1 MSGTAPTSG
10 TTLQDHWPAPYASNP
25 VNATVRIPGSKSLT
39 NRFLVLA
46 ALADGPSRLRAPLH
60 SRDSAL
66 MVQALRQL
74 GATVTEVPGDGAFGP
89 DLEITPISSSAP
101 AAASTIDCGLA
112 GTVMRF
118 VPPLAALRHGSTMF
132 DGDPHAR
139 ERPMG
144 TIIEALSALGVA
156 VAAPDGGTPSSL
168 PFVVEGNGEVRG
180 GHLVIDASASSQFVS
195 ALLLVGAR
203 FTEGL
208 HLEHVGK
215 PVPSLDH
222 ITMTVAALRS
232 VGVTVDDSVP
242 NHWVVA
248 PGPIRAFDQRI
259 EQDLSNAGPFLAA
272 ALATGGTVRIPD
284 WPEHT
289 TQVGDMWRGIL
300 TAMGAEVTYRDG
312 ILTVTG
318 GPEIKGGTFDETS
331 ELAPTVAALC
341 ALATTPSRLSGIAHL
356 RGHET
361 DRLKALVTEIN
372 RLGGRA
378 EETSDGL
385 VISPAPLHAGV
396 VQSYAD
402 HRMAT
407 AGAIL
412 GLAVEGV
419 EVQDIG
425 TTAKTMPDFPE
436 LWADML
442 GQSSRR
448 AEDPAAA
455 QTAGQRPGGPAS
467 AP

>member
-1 MSGTAPTSG
+1 MTG
-10 TTLQDHWPAPYASNP
+10 TTAANTESTETGSTLPLWPAPHAKGP
-25 VNATVRIPGSKSLT
+25 VDATVTVPGSKSLT

-66 MVQALRQL
+66 MIQALRQL
-74 GATVTEVPGDGAFGP
+74 GASVTEVPGDGDYGP
-89 DLEITPISSSAP
+89 DLEITPLD
-101 AAASTIDCGLA
+101 AAAVGGSTEIDCGLA

-118 VPPLAALRHGSTMF
+118 VPPLAALRNGASVF

-139 ERPMG
+139 NRPMG
-144 TIIEALSALGVA
+144 TIIEALIALGVP
-156 VAAPDGGTPSSL
+156 VAAEGGRTPSAL
-168 PFVVEGNGEVRG
+168 PFTVEGTGEVRG

-222 ITMTVAALRS
+222 ISMTVSVLRS
-232 VGVTVDDSVP
+232 VGVSVDDSVP
-242 NHWVVA
+242 NHWRVS

-272 ALATGGTVRIPD
+272 ALATGGTVRIPN
-284 WPEHT
+284 WPAGT
-289 TQVGDMWRGIL
+289 TQVGDLWRTIL
-300 TAMGAEVTYRDG
+300 ATMGAEVTLQDG
-312 ILTVTG
+312 TLTVSG
-318 GPEIKGGTFDETS
+318 GKEIKGADFDETS

-341 ALATTPSRLSGIAHL
+341 ALATSPSRLTGIAHL

-361 DRLKALVTEIN
+361 DRLAALVAEIN
-372 RLGGRA
+372 RLGGDA
-378 EETSDGL
+378 EETADGL
-385 VISPAPLHAGV
+385 IIRPARLHSGV
-396 VQSYAD
+396 VHSYAD

-412 GLAVEGV
+412 GLAVEGIQV
-419 EVQDIG
+419 EDIA
-425 TTAKTMPDFPE
+425 TTSKTMPEFPE
-436 LWADML
+436 IWARML
-442 GQSSRR
+442 QS
-448 AEDPAAA
+448 
-455 QTAGQRPGGPAS
+455 AS
-467 AP
+467 TDEASN

>member
-1 MSGTAPTSG
+1 MTGTAPAAPVPPAQADAG
-10 TTLQDHWPAPYASNP
+10 PRWPAPFAERP
-25 VNATVRIPGSKSLT
+25 VDATVTVPGSKSLT
-39 NRFLVLA
+39 NRYLVLA

-66 MVQALRQL
+66 MIQALRQL
-74 GATVTEVPGDGAFGP
+74 GATVREVPGDGSFGP
-89 DLEITPISSSAP
+89 DLEISPLSQDAP
-101 AAASTIDCGLA
+101 ASDTAIDCGLA

-118 VPPLAALRHGSTMF
+118 VPPLAALRRGATLF

-139 ERPMG
+139 KRPMG
-144 TIIEALSALGVA
+144 TIIEALNALGVA
-156 VAAPDGGTPSSL
+156 VRAADGGTASSL
-168 PFVVEGNGEVRG
+168 PFTVDGTGEVRG

-222 ITMTVAALRS
+222 INMTVAVLRE
-232 VGVTVDDSVP
+232 VGVSVDDSVP
-242 NHWVVA
+242 NHWIVA
-248 PGPIRAFDQRI
+248 PGPIRSFDRRI

-272 ALATGGTVRIPD
+272 ALATGGTVRIPN
-284 WPEHT
+284 WPSPT
-289 TQVGDMWRGIL
+289 TQVGDLWRTIL
-300 TAMGAEVTYRDG
+300 RDMGATVTLEDG
-312 ILTVTG
+312 TLTVTG
-318 GPEIKGGTFDETS
+318 GPEIRGADFAETS

-341 ALATTPSRLSGIAHL
+341 ALATGPSRLSGIAHL

-361 DRLKALVTEIN
+361 DRLAALVTEIN
-372 RLGGRA
+372 RLGGDA

-385 VISPAPLHAGV
+385 LIRPAKLHAGI

-412 GLAVEGV
+412 GLAVRGV

-425 TTAKTMPDFPE
+425 TTAKTMPDFPQ
-436 LWADML
+436 LWEAML
-442 GQSSRR
+442 AQGRTGGT
-448 AEDPAAA
+448 PAGG
-455 QTAGQRPGGPAS
+455 QTAARG
-467 AP
+467 